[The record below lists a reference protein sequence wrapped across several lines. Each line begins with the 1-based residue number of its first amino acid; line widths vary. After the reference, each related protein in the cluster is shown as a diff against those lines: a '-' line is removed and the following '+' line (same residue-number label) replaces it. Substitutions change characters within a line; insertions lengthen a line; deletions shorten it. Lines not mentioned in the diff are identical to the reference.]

1 MAAAEQA
8 FEIIERT
15 HHQGSQAA
23 PQLSQTTIEISKLS
37 VKARGTYA
45 PALLS
50 ARLEPGKIHV
60 LVGKSGSGK
69 TTTAQV
75 LMGLVPPLAA
85 KLICSATAPAWICV
99 KLSLTPGGAS

>member
-23 PQLSQTTIEISKLS
+23 PQLSQTTIEISNLS

-75 LMGLVPPLAA
+75 LMGLVQPTSGQVNLLSDGA
-85 KLICSATAPAWICV
+85 KQI
-99 KLSLTPGGAS
+99 LTH